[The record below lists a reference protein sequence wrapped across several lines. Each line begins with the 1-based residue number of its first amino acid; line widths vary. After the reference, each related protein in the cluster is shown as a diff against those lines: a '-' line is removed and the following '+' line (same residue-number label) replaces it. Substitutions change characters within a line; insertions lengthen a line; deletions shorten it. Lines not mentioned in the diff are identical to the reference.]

1 MPPKESII
9 KDLLNNDKYLIKD
22 IFINDNNQL
31 SIYIIKTK
39 DYNYNNDYN
48 LTPRELM
55 DLKKILEDYFDKTV
69 IIDYVNKLLV
79 FL

>member
-1 MPPKESII
+1 MYLKESII

-22 IFINDNNQL
+22 IYINQNNQL
-31 SIYIIKTK
+31 SISTIKTK